1 MRFRQVR
8 TLARYTL
15 LEALRTRLFWL
26 ILFVLLLIIAA
37 SYFIEQLAITESAR
51 LRIVFA
57 AAATR
62 GAMVFV
68 LTLHVL
74 SSMVREFNDKGL
86 ELVLSIDLRRSD
98 YILGRVLGYQL
109 LALLVAALAMLPLF
123 LQAPALAVVQW
134 GASLALE
141 LALVA
146 ALALFCSVTF
156 TQIIGGASFVLG
168 AYVLAR
174 TLDAIRLISAAPI
187 GAEDSLSHQV
197 FQIVV
202 NGLALVVPALD
213 RVTQSAW
220 LTDAIAPWP
229 AVGAF
234 VWQALLYTTLLTVAA
249 MFDLY
254 RRNL

>member
-1 MRFRQVR
+1 MRFHQVR
-8 TLARYTL
+8 TLARNTL
-15 LEALRTRLFWL
+15 LEAVRTHLPWL
-26 ILFVLLLIIAA
+26 VLLVLLLVIAG
-37 SYFIEQLAITESAR
+37 SFFVEQLAITESAR
-51 LRIVFA
+51 MRIGFV

-62 GAMVFV
+62 SAMVFV

-98 YILGRVLGYQL
+98 YILGRVLGYQM
-109 LALLVAALAMLPLF
+109 LAFAMAVAAVLPLL
-123 LQAPALAVVQW
+123 LQAPALAVLEW
-134 GASLALE
+134 GVSLALE
-141 LALVA
+141 LAVVA
-146 ALALFCSVTF
+146 ALAVFCSVTF
-156 TQIIGGASFVLG
+156 TQIMGGASFVLG
-168 AYVLAR
+168 AYLLAR

-187 GAEDSLSHQV
+187 GVADSPSHQV
-197 FQIVV
+197 FKLVV
-202 NGLALVVPALD
+202 DGLALIVPALD

-220 LTDAIAPWP
+220 LTDAMAPWP

-234 VWQALLYTTLLTVAA
+234 LWQAVLYTTLLTVAA